1 MIDLAKI
8 KYRLVGVMEDET
20 QIDLTPIAT
29 KLGWEEGENELAARV
44 SVKIYNGEYKGQ
56 LISEIVQPGM
66 PLFVYYSIDGGD
78 YEEAVRATVEKWR
91 PAFSNEQSVLDIT
104 AYDMLNALRH
114 NQDNKH
120 YREGTGTKAIIT
132 DILDSWE
139 IPYDYKGPD
148 EQHGKTDFKHRYLS
162 DMILTAL
169 KEAKQKGAGVYFA
182 RAKEGVVEIIPRG
195 TNETVYHFDELDN
208 AVSISDSFDASKIVT
223 CVVIVGKSDEEGHQ
237 AVEATVNGKT
247 EYGHRQIIYEMPKDK
262 SLEEATQTA
271 NEMLKEKGSLDR
283 KTTLAA
289 PDLPFLRKGDK
300 IRVRAATV
308 NGYFFVKSIRHN
320 AEDQKMTLDI
330 DEAKEENETEVDTNA
345 SDESSEDGDES

>member
-1 MIDLAKI
+1 MIDISKI
-8 KYRLVGVMEDET
+8 SYRIVGVMEDET
-20 QIDLTPIAT
+20 QIDLTPIST

-44 SVKIYNGEYKGQ
+44 SLKIYNGEYQGK

-66 PLFVYYSIDGGD
+66 PLFIYYSIDGGE
-78 YEEAVRATVEKWR
+78 YEEAVRATVEKWH
-91 PAFSNEQSVLDIT
+91 PSFSNEQSVLDIT

-132 DILDSWE
+132 DILDSWG
-139 IPYDYKGPD
+139 IPYDYQGPD
-148 EQHGKTDFKHRYLS
+148 EQHGKTDFKRRYHS

-169 KEAKQKGAGVYFA
+169 KEAKQKGVGAYFV
-182 RAKEGVVEIIPRG
+182 RAKEGVVQIIPRG

-208 AVSISDSFDASKIVT
+208 AVSVSDSFDASKIVT
-223 CVVIVGKSDEEGHQ
+223 CVIIVGKSDEEGHQ

-262 SLEEATQTA
+262 SLSEATKTA

-283 KTTLAA
+283 KTTLTA
-289 PDLPFLRKGDK
+289 PDLPLLRKGDK

-308 NGYFFVKSIRHN
+308 NGFFFVKSIRHN
-320 AEDQKMTLDI
+320 AEDQRMTLDI
-330 DEAKEENETEVDTNA
+330 DEDKEDNSSEIDTNA